1 MKKRPSIVLLT
12 ALLAVVFAAG
22 IGVYSSYIGMKIY
35 QESSNNLFES
45 FSQISK
51 TFTLFVQRN
60 WTVLGQWDG
69 LLKNTGSDADA
80 ENICRAARSRGVTAT
95 SICSTKTRSI

>member
-1 MKKRPSIVLLT
+1 MKKRPSIAMLT

-35 QESSNNLFES
+35 QESSDNLFES

-51 TFTLFVQRN
+51 TFTLYAV
-60 WTVLGQWDG
+60 
-69 LLKNTGSDADA
+69 
-80 ENICRAARSRGVTAT
+80 RAAKLDRAESVGRSVEEHRQRRG
-95 SICSTKTRSI
+95 C

>member
-51 TFTLFVQRN
+51 TFTLFVQRK
-60 WTVLGQWDG
+60 LD
-69 LLKNTGSDADA
+69 
-80 ENICRAARSRGVTAT
+80 RAGGVGRSVEEHRQRRG
-95 SICSTKTRSI
+95 C

>member
-1 MKKRPSIVLLT
+1 MKKRPSIAMLT

-60 WTVLGQWDG
+60 WTVLNQWDG
-69 LLKNTGSDADA
+69 LIKNAKEDADVDSIWSDAQSNKLSKSEA
-80 ENICRAARSRGVTAT
+80 KRS
-95 SICSTKTRSI
+95 

>member
-1 MKKRPSIVLLT
+1 MKKRPSIAMLT

-35 QESSNNLFES
+35 QESSDNLFES

-51 TFTLFVQRN
+51 TFTLFVQK
-60 WTVLGQWDG
+60 LD
-69 LLKNTGSDADA
+69 
-80 ENICRAARSRGVTAT
+80 RAGAVGRSVEEHRQRRG
-95 SICSTKTRSI
+95 C

>member
-1 MKKRPSIVLLT
+1 MKKRPSIAMLT

-51 TFTLFVQRN
+51 TFSSCSETGPC
-60 WTVLGQWDG
+60 WGSGTV
-69 LLKNTGSDADA
+69 
-80 ENICRAARSRGVTAT
+80 C
-95 SICSTKTRSI
+95 

>member
-1 MKKRPSIVLLT
+1 MHEKRPSIVLLT

-69 LLKNTGSDADA
+69 LLKNIDSDADA
-80 ENICRAARSRGVTAT
+80 ETSGRMCRAARSRGVTAT
-95 SICSTKTRSI
+95 SI